1 MLIFF
6 KAVKYIY
13 SLDTLEYQA
22 LKRNAKKEKN
32 KFFIVLS
39 NIIIITAI
47 ILLFYKLFL
56 VSLILIICLVIFSF
70 FAYYLKLYRVLQN
83 QLGNPFFRNR
93 KS

>member
-1 MLIFF
+1 MLNFF
-6 KAVKYIY
+6 KAIKYIY
-13 SLDTLEYQA
+13 SLDALEYQA
-22 LKRNAKKEKN
+22 LKRDAKKEKN

-39 NIIIITAI
+39 NFIIVIAI
-47 ILLFYKLFL
+47 ILLFYKLFV

-83 QLGNPFFRNR
+83 QLGNPFLKNK